1 MAASTDF
8 LCHNNSTASSDNLF
22 LRTSLIS
29 CYTLNNRT
37 CEERPHMNID
47 IIAVKTR
54 SDLMKFIKL
63 PWKIYKGNKCWVPPL
78 IRDMLETLGPGKET
92 AGSKISREMFLAF
105 SDGEPAARIFA
116 GIDANLNEKKNIKL
130 GYFSLFECINSPLV
144 AEELFKKALSWFRE
158 RGVESIIGPVSAT
171 GTDGDEYKGLLIDCF
186 DRPPVIMNSYNPP
199 YYRKLLE
206 DCGFEKDYDVFA
218 YYLDMGMH
226 FKKDMSKAIEFA
238 QKKYNFRVDTLN
250 LKEMDREIRD
260 LKHVMDLAVP
270 DEWPDLVAP
279 SLEEVREMADKLTP
293 YADPDF
299 IAIARSGAEAVGFI
313 LSLPDLNQVL
323 IHMNGRITPIS
334 ALKYLWYKRRM
345 KSARAFVMF
354 VVPAFRS
361 KGVSYAIYHKAFQN
375 ALRKGYEW
383 GEASTIGETNVRM
396 RSDIESFGGKHY
408 KTYRIFKRS
417 VE

>member
-1 MAASTDF
+1 
-8 LCHNNSTASSDNLF
+8 
-22 LRTSLIS
+22 
-29 CYTLNNRT
+29 
-37 CEERPHMNID
+37 MNID
-47 IIAVKTR
+47 IIAVKTG

-92 AGSKISREMFLAF
+92 EGSKISREMFLAF
-105 SDGEPAARIFA
+105 LDGEPAARIFA

-226 FKKDMSKAIEFA
+226 FKKDMSRAIEFA

-299 IAIARSGAEAVGFI
+299 IAIARSGDEAVGFI

-375 ALRKGYEW
+375 ALGKGYEW